1 MFNLL
6 RFAFWSC
13 LWSLALLFTARS
25 EATDS
30 LTVVKL
36 ESISKGIDHLDR
48 RMDRLED
55 RMGRLED
62 RIDHLEDRIDHL
74 DGRMDRLDG
83 RMDRLEDRIDRLDG
97 RIDRLDGRIDWII
110 GLLCVLLITI
120 IGAASAVMGK
130 ITKALTLLDLKTRD
144 DLAENKPRQ
153 TEQTERR
160 VERANAQ

>member
-1 MFNLL
+1 MFKLL

-13 LWSLALLFTARS
+13 LWSLALFAARS

-36 ESISKGIDHLDR
+36 ESIRKGIDHL
-48 RMDRLED
+48 
-55 RMGRLED
+55 GD
-62 RIDHLEDRIDHL
+62 RI
-74 DGRMDRLDG
+74 DRLDG
-83 RMDRLEDRIDRLDG
+83 RIDHLGDRIDRLDGRIDRLGDRIDRLDG

-130 ITKALTLLDLKTRD
+130 VTKALTLLDLKTE
-144 DLAENKPRQ
+144 DLARNKPRQ
-153 TEQTERR
+153 TEPPERR
-160 VERANAQ
+160 VERANAR

>member
-1 MFNLL
+1 MYKLL

-13 LWSLALLFTARS
+13 LWSLALFAARS

-48 RMDRLED
+48 R
-55 RMGRLED
+55 
-62 RIDHLEDRIDHL
+62 IDHLGDRI
-74 DGRMDRLDG
+74 DRLDG
-83 RMDRLEDRIDRLDG
+83 RIDRLGDRIDRLDG

-130 ITKALTLLDLKTRD
+130 VTKALTLLDLKTE
-144 DLAENKPRQ
+144 DLARNKPRQ
-153 TEQTERR
+153 TEQQERR
-160 VERANAQ
+160 VERANAR

>member
-1 MFNLL
+1 MFKLL
-6 RFAFWSC
+6 RFTFWSC
-13 LWSLALLFTARS
+13 LWLLALLCWFVAKS

-36 ESISKGIDHLDR
+36 ESISKGIDRLDR
-48 RMDRLED
+48 RIDRLED
-55 RMGRLED
+55 W
-62 RIDHLEDRIDHL
+62 
-74 DGRMDRLDG
+74 
-83 RMDRLEDRIDRLDG
+83 IDRLDG

-130 ITKALTLLDLKTRD
+130 ITKALTLLDLKTQD
-144 DLAENKPRQ
+144 DPARNKPRQ

-160 VERANAQ
+160 VERANA

>member
-1 MFNLL
+1 MSKLL

-13 LWSLALLFTARS
+13 LWSLALFAARS

-36 ESISKGIDHLDR
+36 ESISRGIDHLD
-48 RMDRLED
+48 
-55 RMGRLED
+55 G

-74 DGRMDRLDG
+74 DGRIDHLGDRIDRLDG
-83 RMDRLEDRIDRLDG
+83 RIDRLGDRIDRLDG

-130 ITKALTLLDLKTRD
+130 VTKALTLLDLKTE
-144 DLAENKPRQ
+144 DLAKNKPRQ
-153 TEQTERR
+153 TEPPERR
-160 VERANAQ
+160 VERANAR

>member
-1 MFNLL
+1 MFKLL
-6 RFAFWSC
+6 RFTFWSC
-13 LWSLALLFTARS
+13 LWLLALLCWFVAKS

-36 ESISKGIDHLDR
+36 ESISKG
-48 RMDRLED
+48 
-55 RMGRLED
+55 
-62 RIDHLEDRIDHL
+62 
-74 DGRMDRLDG
+74 
-83 RMDRLEDRIDRLDG
+83 IDRLDG

-130 ITKALTLLDLKTRD
+130 ITKALTLLDLKTQD
-144 DLAENKPRQ
+144 DPARNKPRQ

-160 VERANAQ
+160 VERANA

>member
-1 MFNLL
+1 MYKLL

-13 LWSLALLFTARS
+13 LWSLALFAARS

-36 ESISKGIDHLDR
+36 ESISRGIDHLDR
-48 RMDRLED
+48 RIDHWDR
-55 RMGRLED
+55 
-62 RIDHLEDRIDHL
+62 RIDHLEDRID
-74 DGRMDRLDG
+74 RLDG
-83 RMDRLEDRIDRLDG
+83 RIDRLGDRIDRLDG

-130 ITKALTLLDLKTRD
+130 VTKALTLLDLKTE
-144 DLAENKPRQ
+144 DLARNKPRQ
-153 TEQTERR
+153 TEPPERR
-160 VERANAQ
+160 VERANAR

>member
-1 MFNLL
+1 MFKLL

-13 LWSLALLFTARS
+13 LWSLALLFVARS

-48 RMDRLED
+48 R
-55 RMGRLED
+55 
-62 RIDHLEDRIDHL
+62 IDHLEDRID
-74 DGRMDRLDG
+74 RLDG
-83 RMDRLEDRIDRLDG
+83 RIDRLEDRIDRLDG

-110 GLLCVLLITI
+110 GLLCVLLIAI

-130 ITKALTLLDLKTRD
+130 VTKALALLELKTE
-144 DLAENKPRQ
+144 DLARDKPRQ
-153 TEQTERR
+153 TEQPERR
-160 VERANAQ
+160 VERADAR